1 MVFTHPPTVP
11 FKPIKGFGSA
21 NTAFT
26 LNRSYL
32 DSLGFGCLV
41 YLSSTPKFSTGLNTL
56 SYSNLL

>member
-11 FKPIKGFGSA
+11 FVPIKPFESA
-21 NTAFT
+21 NIAFT
-26 LNRSYL
+26 LNRFYL
-32 DSLGFGCLV
+32 DSLGFGCFV